1 MLDGG
6 VDVILGTHSHLVGP
20 LEMTDSPDG
29 RMLTAYSLGNLL
41 STSEESGANQGIVL
55 QLQFT
60 KTADGV
66 TLTDYSYDPLYL
78 AGEDET
84 ASGKME
90 IWNTADQVALYESSY
105 VGRVSDEIY
114 ESLKGSLEEVE
125 ASVQARD
132 DAE

>member
-1 MLDGG
+1 
-6 VDVILGTHSHLVGP
+6 
-20 LEMTDSPDG
+20 
-29 RMLTAYSLGNLL
+29 
-41 STSEESGANQGIVL
+41 
-55 QLQFT
+55 
-60 KTADGV
+60 
-66 TLTDYSYDPLYL
+66 
-78 AGEDET
+78 
-84 ASGKME
+84 ME